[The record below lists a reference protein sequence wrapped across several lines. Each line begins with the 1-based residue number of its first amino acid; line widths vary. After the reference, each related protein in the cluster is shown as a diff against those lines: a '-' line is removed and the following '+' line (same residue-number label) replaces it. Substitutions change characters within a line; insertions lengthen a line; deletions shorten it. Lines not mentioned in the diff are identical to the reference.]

1 VRPPIGV
8 LLTVSSPT
16 VKGEINLISIS
27 LLKRRGKA
35 GRRWAHFPF
44 KTSSPMTSIPAVW
57 MNLPSPRGFY
67 ATNIKAASARA
78 RPGRTPGMGDASK
91 ERVGSELVD
100 MARMLRIGLDRRVVG
115 KVGLSRDKRIE
126 DGGR

>member
-1 VRPPIGV
+1 
-8 LLTVSSPT
+8 
-16 VKGEINLISIS
+16 
-27 LLKRRGKA
+27 
-35 GRRWAHFPF
+35 
-44 KTSSPMTSIPAVW
+44 
-57 MNLPSPRGFY
+57 
-67 ATNIKAASARA
+67 
-78 RPGRTPGMGDASK
+78 MGDASK